1 MSRSVSIY
9 VCQSCG
15 AQTRQFFGR
24 CNNCGEW
31 NSIIEEKINKKSDK
45 SIYTKIKSPKNKSP
59 YRSELISQ
67 TQKQII
73 ERISSGF
80 EELDRVLGGG
90 LVPGSLVLVGG
101 DPGIG
106 KSTLILQSANAM
118 AHKRSVLY
126 VAAEES
132 AEQVKLRWNRIEES
146 ESNLH
151 LLAETDLE
159 LVIKELDYLKPSVA
173 VIDSIQALHDQSLSS
188 SPGSVA
194 QVRECSAALQQIA
207 KRENICLLI
216 IGHVTKDGMLA
227 GPKVLEHLVDAV
239 LTFEGD
245 RFASHRLLRGVK
257 NRFGAT
263 CELGVFEMQTDGLS
277 EVPNPSELFL
287 SKTSSPGISTI
298 VTCEGTRPLAIDIQ
312 ALLNQTSY
320 ASPRRTTTGIEI
332 NRLHQ
337 ILAVLEKHMNLT
349 LSRYDCYLAVA
360 GGLEVQEPAA
370 DLGIAA
376 AIVSSFKNIELEEG
390 IIFIGEIGLA
400 GQLRLVRQMQQRIS
414 EAVRLGY
421 KKLIIPNGIN
431 TSEFES
437 NKNIEI
443 LKAANINQALI
454 YALNN
459 I

>member
-1 MSRSVSIY
+1 VSRSVSIY

-67 TQKQII
+67 TKKQII
-73 ERISSGF
+73 ERMSSGF

-90 LVPGSLVLVGG
+90 LVPGSLVLIGG

-106 KSTLILQSANAM
+106 KSTLILQSATAM

-173 VIDSIQALHDQSLSS
+173 VIDSIQALHDQNLSS

-320 ASPRRTTTGIEI
+320 ASPRRTTTGVEI

-360 GGLEVQEPAA
+360 GGLEVQEPGA

-376 AIVSSFKNIELEEG
+376 AIVSSFKNIELAEG

-400 GQLRLVRQMQQRIS
+400 GQLRLVRQMQQRIG

-443 LKAANINQALI
+443 LKASNINQALI

>member
-67 TQKQII
+67 TKKQII
-73 ERISSGF
+73 ERMSSGF

-90 LVPGSLVLVGG
+90 LVPGSLVLIGG

-106 KSTLILQSANAM
+106 KSTLILQSATAM

-173 VIDSIQALHDQSLSS
+173 VIDSIQALHDQNLSS

-257 NRFGAT
+257 NRFCAT

-320 ASPRRTTTGIEI
+320 ASPRRTTTGVEI

-360 GGLEVQEPAA
+360 GGLEVQEPGA

-376 AIVSSFKNIELEEG
+376 AIVSSFKNIELAEG

-443 LKAANINQALI
+443 LKASNINQALI
-454 YALNN
+454 FAFNN